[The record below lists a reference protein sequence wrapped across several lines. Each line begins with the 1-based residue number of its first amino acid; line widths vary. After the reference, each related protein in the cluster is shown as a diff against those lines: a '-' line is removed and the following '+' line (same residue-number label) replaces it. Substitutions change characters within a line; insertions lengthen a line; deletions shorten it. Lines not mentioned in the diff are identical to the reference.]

1 MKKEITCGLPGLNT
15 YSSNFTTR
23 NPSRH
28 SIVPQHVQYMSTLPI
43 PAEPHI
49 ATNVYCPSPH
59 IVLKEIRKWL
69 VLTTNI
75 KNSNVYLALLVIFV
89 QIMRAFI

>member
-1 MKKEITCGLPGLNT
+1 
-15 YSSNFTTR
+15 
-23 NPSRH
+23 
-28 SIVPQHVQYMSTLPI
+28 MSTLPI

-49 ATNVYCPSPH
+49 VTNVYCPSPH
-59 IVLKEIRKWL
+59 IVLTEIRKWP

-75 KNSNVYLALLVIFV
+75 KNSDVYLALPVIFV